1 MGDID
6 ISNAGIFC
14 HRNGIE
20 SCGTGKPEN
29 LTILFKQKN
38 NSEVNKLICNRNAND
53 GGVKLKD
60 NYIYTNIGYPIE
72 NNRLPG
78 HSFLIDKTGE
88 NSEHKFG
95 AFMYGPKTTFIS
107 ATPKSEW
114 VQITNNENS
123 NNSSMIV
130 TSRGS
135 YGYIANTLGQSN
147 EGNIT
152 NLILDSD
159 LTLIPYGAVSYTHLT
174 LPTIYSV

>member
-1 MGDID
+1 MCIRD
-6 ISNAGIFC
+6 S
-14 HRNGIE
+14 
-20 SCGTGKPEN
+20 
-29 LTILFKQKN
+29 
-38 NSEVNKLICNRNAND
+38 NRNAND

-107 ATPKSEW
+107 ATPKSKW
-114 VQITNNENS
+114 VQITNNEDS

-135 YGYIANTLGQSN
+135 YGYIANTLGQSI

-152 NLILDSD
+152 NLILDSN
-159 LTLIPYGAVSYTHLT
+159 LTLIPYGGYQNNGNELEIIGVGKKINELPAGTLLNSSVSLSLIH
-174 LPTIYSV
+174 I